1 MQIPFG
7 AIYTTNI
14 TPDPLYGIGRFSL
27 ADFDRALRFGV
38 VDGHTLYPAMPF
50 ASYANTRPED
60 VAALYAYFKYGVSAS
75 AVRNR
80 RNAVIFPLSMRWPL
94 TYWRLLFAPRP
105 RPFEPTPGGDPEIA
119 RGAYFV
125 EGLGH
130 CGECHT
136 PRAVT
141 MQVKAQTPAD
151 GDAFLSGAVVENY
164 FAPSLRNGGP
174 DTLGNW
180 SEAELAG
187 FLQNGANSN
196 GIAFGSMA
204 DVIVHSTQY
213 MLPEDAMATAKF
225 LKSLHDAHDGV
236 STPFVYDEV
245 VHRALKNGDAS
256 KSGAMTYLDNCAA
269 CHRTDGLG
277 SQRVF
282 PRLAGNPVVQ
292 ANNPLSLISAILDG
306 SMTPR
311 TGAAPAQFAMPSF
324 ASRLSDQDMADVVN
338 FVRTSW
344 GNKASSVAA
353 EDIAKIRRTAG
364 HPR

>member
-1 MQIPFG
+1 
-7 AIYTTNI
+7 
-14 TPDPLYGIGRFSL
+14 
-27 ADFDRALRFGV
+27 
-38 VDGHTLYPAMPF
+38 
-50 ASYANTRPED
+50 
-60 VAALYAYFKYGVSAS
+60 
-75 AVRNR
+75 
-80 RNAVIFPLSMRWPL
+80 
-94 TYWRLLFAPRP
+94 
-105 RPFEPTPGGDPEIA
+105 
-119 RGAYFV
+119 
-125 EGLGH
+125 
-130 CGECHT
+130 
-136 PRAVT
+136 
-141 MQVKAQTPAD
+141 
-151 GDAFLSGAVVENY
+151 
-164 FAPSLRNGGP
+164 
-174 DTLGNW
+174 
-180 SEAELAG
+180 
-187 FLQNGANSN
+187 
-196 GIAFGSMA
+196 MA